1 MIIVS
6 GQILHVAEGGERGR
20 KQIKK
25 ILPDPNVANPDAAVV
40 FAGLLD
46 SYESE
51 GFDRSSLDETPS
63 GHN

>member
-6 GQILHVAEGGERGR
+6 GQILHVDEGAERGR
-20 KQIKK
+20 KQIQK
-25 ILPDPNVANPDAAVV
+25 ILPDPHVANADAAVV